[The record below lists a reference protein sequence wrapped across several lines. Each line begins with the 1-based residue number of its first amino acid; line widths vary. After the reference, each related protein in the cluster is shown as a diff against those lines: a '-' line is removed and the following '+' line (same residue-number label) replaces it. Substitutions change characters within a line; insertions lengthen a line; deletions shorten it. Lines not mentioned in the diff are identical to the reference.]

1 MVFANRSNRST
12 VHHIHAEL
20 RGGLRYVKGMPPFIR
35 TEHKA
40 PVLYYKFVMTNQEAK
55 LKSFDGLGCYDLTKG
70 ALMVGRFQGARSSS
84 PHYSSP
90 LSYHL
95 ETQKHDIHVGKGCS
109 DDLLRVPRRTE
120 PPCVELAKSSVRRF
134 NRTRISNAYSF
145 RKPSLQSQETQKD
158 RALGVC
164 YTSSCFATAIET
176 LKPFDALSIWRD
188 FYAIK
193 SFEHAYDAYVAT
205 TALPILLNYLFG
217 SPRCLSTARY
227 IPESL
232 SVLYDLFYEHNL
244 PYSQPEKAQSAS
256 PHADLRILSTTPK
269 LFKSISK
276 LEPPPRLL
284 IVKVRSST
292 QSSYGRREARR
303 ILNELL
309 HTRREANPPHLWLGS
324 VPLFDQ
330 SVPVQPSQ
338 INFSNARCHSSGLSQ
353 GFGDGTRCIPP
364 SVPFHVINR
373 NLAVNLLNTVSSSL
387 EMVPTTKA
395 REGEAGDQGLKR
407 LRQTKIFNP
416 WEIGDRVEIT
426 QGNTGASATQAQRRL
441 VGKDPPRTSLYF
453 QISQVIHQ
461 HLGVN
466 IPRSA
471 CRLIPP
477 RLNAPRPHV
486 ISESHSVP
494 SCSSP
499 RTFTASRSNQS
510 QRTLGLQREQGWE
523 YDSFQAGDNFEYSGS
538 GPYSPNLGTPNE
550 SIYSSEQFS
559 SPQLLQEHRVSGSQG
574 RVLHVPIEQAL
585 NSPTPQTR
593 YPSGSNSVVQQ
604 PGSAPDSPVPLTGAI
619 DPYHSTPTEDSRF
632 VAGWQACVNWMI
644 SYPAHVNQSR
654 PDHLDLPARMPP
666 PSNIYSASDRLPST
680 QSDQRFTTAGT
691 SHLLSAA
698 SYLPAS
704 QVGRAQYYNSPG
716 LSTAPRYTDH
726 SVATGLQLN
735 DVPIFQESVFALEN
749 GASSNI
755 KTKQTCRPAREKRYR
770 CEFEGCDKAFSKRY
784 QLQDHLHKH
793 NGEPPP
799 YPCDFPECSQRF
811 TNRANMRRHYR
822 KKHLP
827 PTQ

>member
-12 VHHIHAEL
+12 TRHIRAEL
-20 RGGLRYVKGMPPFIR
+20 RRGLGYVRGIPPFIL
-35 TEHKA
+35 TEYKA
-40 PVLYYKFVMTNQEAK
+40 PVLYYKFAMTNQETK
-55 LKSFDGLGCYDLTKG
+55 LKWFNGLGRYDLTKG
-70 ALMVGRFQGARSSS
+70 ALMVGRFQGARIRSSS
-84 PHYSSP
+84 SHYSSP

-120 PPCVELAKSSVRRF
+120 PPCVELAKSSL
-134 NRTRISNAYSF
+134 
-145 RKPSLQSQETQKD
+145 SLQSQEIQKD

-164 YTSSCFATAIET
+164 HTSSCFATATET
-176 LKPFDALSIWRD
+176 LKPFDVHCLDSIWPD
-188 FYAIK
+188 FYATK
-193 SFEHAYDAYVAT
+193 SFEHVYDAYVAT
-205 TALPILLNYLFG
+205 TTLPILLGYLFG

-256 PHADLRILSTTPK
+256 PHADLRILPTTPK

-276 LEPPPRLL
+276 LEHAPRLL

-309 HTRREANPPHLWLGS
+309 HTRREATPPHLWLRS

-330 SVPVQPSQ
+330 SVPVQLSR
-338 INFSNARCHSSGLSQ
+338 INFSNARCHSSGRSQ
-353 GFGDGTRCIPP
+353 GFGDGTRYIPP
-364 SVPFHVINR
+364 SVPLHVVNR
-373 NLAVNLLNTVSSSL
+373 NLAVNLLDTVSGSL

-395 REGEAGDQGLKR
+395 REGEAGDQGPKR
-407 LRQTKIFNP
+407 PKQTKIFEP
-416 WEIGDRVEIT
+416 WEIGDRVDIT
-426 QGNTGASATQAQRRL
+426 EGNTGASAAQVQRRL
-441 VGKDPPRTSLYF
+441 VGKDPPRTSSYI

-466 IPRSA
+466 SPRSA
-471 CRLIPP
+471 RRLIPP
-477 RLNAPRPHV
+477 QLNAPRPHV
-486 ISESHSVP
+486 ISESHSGP
-494 SCSSP
+494 SCSSS
-499 RTFTASRSNQS
+499 RLSTASRSNQS

-538 GPYSPNLGTPNE
+538 GRYSPNLGTPNE

-604 PGSAPDSPVPLTGAI
+604 PGSAPDSPVPLTGVI
-619 DPYHSTPTEDSRF
+619 DPYRSIPTEDSRF

-644 SYPAHVNQSR
+644 SYPSHVNQSR
-654 PDHLDLPARMPP
+654 PDHLDLLARMPP
-666 PSNIYSASDRLPST
+666 PSNVYSASDRLSST
-680 QSDQRFTTAGT
+680 QSDQRFTTAEP

-704 QVGRAQYYNSPG
+704 QVGRPQYYNSPG
-716 LSTAPRYTDH
+716 PSTAPRYTDH
-726 SVATGLQLN
+726 SVDTGLQLN

-755 KTKQTCRPAREKRYR
+755 KPKRTCRPAREKRYR

-793 NGEPPP
+793 NGEPP
-799 YPCDFPECSQRF
+799 
-811 TNRANMRRHYR
+811 R
-822 KKHLP
+822 KQQFLPHLIMLIP
-827 PTQ
+827 WVVSSISLRLSGM